1 MHTTM
6 AANVP
11 PRGCIIITLASSHL
25 LLLRLLLLPPLIS
38 NSWVHNQR
46 GSVTSSMTSPR
57 EQEESQS
64 ERRGPTANG
73 WEETVK

>member
-1 MHTTM
+1 M

-46 GSVTSSMTSPR
+46 GSVTSSMTS
-57 EQEESQS
+57 
-64 ERRGPTANG
+64 
-73 WEETVK
+73 K